1 MLHISRPVTSDRTSF
16 RPPTRPFAPP
26 SAVRHAVPKK
36 PRADSVLIQRA
47 TYNTLRDVWTN
58 EFPVFADM
66 EAYRNDDI
74 LSDYL
79 EAQEVLPYVDFMNV
93 PGSDPHVDPNVH
105 REDGRKTVKFD
116 RTNPKHWDPHF
127 FIATII
133 HELIHVSNALKY
145 QKNLVGNHPGSQY
158 LNLHLPEAVG
168 EVVAEGLAQN
178 QLDSLGEQVAILNAN
193 WADLINICEEE
204 YREIDDDDDEKP
216 FMKHVRERIIYGGGA
231 SLKETDTAC
240 STFTSTWFKKTWNT
254 RRPSVLP
261 GGCCARHKTGG
272 TRPGHWPGGS
282 KRTRTS
288 SSSGSGEV
296 YAPEGARAALGYAFT
311 ARTKVPRS
319 TSLRTPGN
327 ARARPW
333 ATQ

>member
-1 MLHISRPVTSDRTSF
+1 MTARGMLHISRPEASGRTSF

-26 SAVRHAVPKK
+26 SAVRHAAPKE

-58 EFPVFADM
+58 EFPLFADM

-93 PGSDPHVDPNVH
+93 PGSDPLVDPNVH

-116 RTNPKHWDPHF
+116 RTNPKNWDPHF

-145 QKNLVGNHPGSQY
+145 QKNLVGNHSDSQY

-168 EVVAEGLAQN
+168 EVVDEGLTQN
-178 QLDSLGEQVAILNAN
+178 QLNSVGKQVATLNAN
-193 WADLINICEEE
+193 WTDLIDICEEE
-204 YREIDDDDDEKP
+204 YREIDQDDDEKP

-231 SLKETDTAC
+231 SLKETDTVLFDTHFYMVQKDLEHTA
-240 STFTSTWFKKTWNT
+240 TFSFV
-254 RRPSVLP
+254 RRMLRE
-261 GGCCARHKTGG
+261 ARD
-272 TRPGHWPGGS
+272 R
-282 KRTRTS
+282 RN
-288 SSSGSGEV
+288 
-296 YAPEGARAALGYAFT
+296 
-311 ARTKVPRS
+311 
-319 TSLRTPGN
+319 TPGTL
-327 ARARPW
+327 ARRVEKDAYLFQFW
-333 ATQ
+333 KW